1 MAADTA
7 PGGSRREEKKAR
19 LRVALTRAA
28 VDLCQEHGFDGTT
41 VEQIAARAG
50 TSPSTFFRYF
60 GTKEDVLFG
69 DANERFAVL
78 RERFAQS
85 TGAEDPVEVVEAA
98 LVEQIGDYANF
109 DDDRLEA
116 ECAALWTAEPALRR
130 RYVEIVLEWE
140 EAIAEYLAVAWGVA
154 PSSLRP
160 RITAMALIAV
170 VRVALESGE
179 DGREH
184 AKRVAQDGFRLLGEG
199 VGAARRADG

>member
-1 MAADTA
+1 MATDTA
-7 PGGSRREEKKAR
+7 PGGSRRQEKKAQ

-28 VDLCQEHGFDGTT
+28 VDLCRERGFDGTT

-50 TSPSTFFRYF
+50 TSPSTLFRYF

-78 RERFAQS
+78 RRRFAES
-85 TGAEDPVEVVEAA
+85 TDVADPVAVVEAA

-140 EAIAEYLAVAWGVA
+140 EAIAAYLAAAWREPPASVRCRLT
-154 PSSLRP
+154 S
-160 RITAMALIAV
+160 MALIAA
-170 VRVALESGE
+170 VRVALEAGGE
-179 DGREH
+179 GREQ
-184 AKRVAQDGFRLLGEG
+184 AKRVAVEGYRLLAEG
-199 VGAARRADG
+199 VGPAADG